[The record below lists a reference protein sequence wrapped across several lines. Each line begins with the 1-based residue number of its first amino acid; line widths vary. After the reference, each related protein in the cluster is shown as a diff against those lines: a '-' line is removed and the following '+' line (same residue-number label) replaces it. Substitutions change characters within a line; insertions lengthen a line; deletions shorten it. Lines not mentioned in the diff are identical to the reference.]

1 MFPDGLQ
8 TARLILRPIVAADAD
23 AIFDGYAQDPEVTRF
38 MTWRPHRERSDAH
51 AFVALCLATPRER
64 SLTYIITGRGDHLL
78 RGVLELRRPAP
89 YRLGFGYVLA
99 RRFWG
104 LGLMTEALTAATQ
117 WAMDQREVWR
127 IGDVC
132 DIDNLASARVMEK
145 AGMTREALLR
155 RWSMHPN
162 VSDLPRDCFSYAR
175 VR

>member
-1 MFPDGLQ
+1 MFPDGFQ
-8 TARLILRPIVAADAD
+8 TARLVLRPIEAGDAP

-38 MTWRPHRERSDAH
+38 MTWRPHRDRSDAD
-51 AFVALCLATPRER
+51 AFIALCLATPRDR
-64 SLTYIITGRGDHLL
+64 SLAYAITGRGDHLL

-104 LGLMTEALTAATQ
+104 QGLMTEALTVATQ
-117 WAMDQREVWR
+117 WAMDQSEVWR

-132 DIDNLASARVMEK
+132 DVDNLASARVMEK
-145 AGMTREALLR
+145 AGMRREALLR

-162 VSDLPRDCFSYAR
+162 VSDHPRDCFSYAR